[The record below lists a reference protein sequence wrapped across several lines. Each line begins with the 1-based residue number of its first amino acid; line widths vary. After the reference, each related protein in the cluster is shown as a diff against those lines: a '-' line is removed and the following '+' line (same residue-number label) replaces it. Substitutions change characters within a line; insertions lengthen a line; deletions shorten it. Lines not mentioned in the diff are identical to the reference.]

1 MADETPSN
9 GLSKTVALSELGQ
22 TGLRR
27 FSGYVLQEYDPSISG
42 QRWRAIANEMLFDP
56 VIAAMFFAV
65 EMLVRQVK
73 WTIAGDN
80 EETRR
85 FVHECLFDDMNQG
98 WTDTVAQILSFVPWG
113 FSWFECVFKE
123 RNGQQPSAPFMP
135 GQSTGAS
142 QGIDQ
147 PQEIASSKFSDGKIG
162 FRKWAIRSQ
171 DTVLRWEFDENGGIR
186 ALVQLSPPHYKITTI
201 PIEKSLLFRLSTQKN
216 DPEGGRG
223 MLRKVYRAWFFKTKL
238 ENLEGIGIERD
249 TAGVPVLKMPG
260 EGMLPNADGSE
271 NTIYTAAKKI
281 VTGFK
286 NDEQAGLVLDSTC
299 DEHGNALWEF
309 ELVGAAGN
317 KQFDVAKVIER
328 WDQRILMTILG
339 DFMKMGHEKVGSF
352 AMAEV
357 KVDLF
362 QTAIS
367 SFLDAIADVV
377 NRHAIPKLLRINNIP
392 EDQAPK
398 LEHSDIA
405 AIDLEE
411 VGNFIRNT
419 SGVSVDLK
427 SVLGYLL
434 QKAGVPIP
442 DDEAVPKFEDK
453 AEPTQPTFPPGFQP
467 KQLPAS
473 TNGKQASE
481 LVNSGVPDEADRK
494 MMRRSWIQSSNG
506 KAKALY
512 LNGNGAKK

>member
-1 MADETPSN
+1 MPDETPTSP
-9 GLSKTVALSELGQ
+9 KTLALSELGQ
-22 TGLRR
+22 SGLRR
-27 FSGYVLQEYDPSISG
+27 FSGYILEEYDPQISG
-42 QRWRAIANEMLFDP
+42 QRWRVIAKEMLLDP

-73 WTIAGDN
+73 WTVAGDD
-80 EETRR
+80 ESTRVFVET
-85 FVHECLFDDMNQG
+85 CLFEDMNQG

-113 FSWFECVFKE
+113 FSWFEVVFKE
-123 RNGQQPSAPFMP
+123 RNGQQPPTPFMP
-135 GQSTGAS
+135 ENSTGAS
-142 QGIDQ
+142 QGIDL
-147 PQEIASSKFSDGKIG
+147 PQEIASSKFKDGKIG

-186 ALVQLSPPHYKITTI
+186 ALVQLSPPKYKITTI

-223 MLRKVYRAWFFKTKL
+223 MLRKVYRAWYFKTKL

-260 EGMLPNADGSE
+260 EGMEPNVDGSE
-271 NTIYTAAKKI
+271 NVIYTAAKKI

-286 NDEQAGLVLDSTC
+286 NDEQAGLVLDSTR

-317 KQFDVAKVIER
+317 KQFDVGKTIER

-367 SFLDAIADVV
+367 AFLDSVADIV
-377 NRHAIPKLLRINNIP
+377 NRHAIPKLLRINNIS
-392 EDQAPK
+392 EDLAPR
-398 LEHSDIA
+398 LEHGDIA

-411 VGNFIRNT
+411 VGNFIKNT
-419 SGVSVDLK
+419 TGVSVDLK

-442 DDEAVPKFEDK
+442 DDEAQPKFEKK
-453 AEPTQPTFPPGFQP
+453 APELPPPAFPPTQP
-467 KQLPAS
+467 PANVP
-473 TNGKQASE
+473 TNGKKSASE
-481 LVNSGVPDEADRK
+481 LIYGGVPDEEDRK
-494 MMRRSWIQSSNG
+494 TMRRSWITATNG
-506 KAKALY
+506 KAKSLY
-512 LNGNGAKK
+512 LSGNGSSKK